1 MKNKNQ
7 LDHVD
12 TIKRLLKTVCASDK
26 MHALM
31 ITGPAGWGKTT
42 AVDEAM
48 RLSGAHGCSLGAYST
63 PLNLFNFL
71 HGNSKEL
78 VIIDDS
84 AGLYSEASAMALL
97 KAATWAQ
104 GKPRIL
110 RWGST
115 TGKANA
121 EEFEFQG
128 KLIIIGNSFPSTSDA
143 DAIRSRAFPCKI
155 EITVDKAK
163 ILLKSA
169 ANNSK
174 WYEYTT
180 QALHVADFL
189 CQSLN
194 PGNLSQI
201 SYRTLQ
207 MGYEL
212 AEHNPDDWE
221 TLLAGMFS
229 AGNEDPKKLVLKLA
243 KEKIT
248 VSEQLNRFEIATG
261 MKRRTFFKYRQE
273 LNISSR

>member
-1 MKNKNQ
+1 MKNNKQ

-71 HGNSKEL
+71 HQNAKEL
-78 VIIDDS
+78 VVIDDS

-121 EEFEFQG
+121 EEFEFRG
-128 KLIIIGNSFPSTSDA
+128 KLIIVGNSFPSTSDA
-143 DAIRSRAFPCKI
+143 EAIKSRAFPCKI
-155 EITVDKAK
+155 EINVDRAK
-163 ILLKSA
+163 SLLEA
-169 ANNSK
+169 AAINSK
-174 WYEYTT
+174 WYSNKN
-180 QALHVADFL
+180 QAVKVANFL
-189 CQSLN
+189 CRSLN

-212 AEHNPDDWE
+212 AEHNPEDWE

-229 AGNEDPKKLVLKLA
+229 VGNEDPKKLVLKLA
-243 KEKIT
+243 KENMS
-248 VSEQLNRFEIATG
+248 VREQLSRFELVTG